1 MTAKPVIHVV
11 ACGIGNVRS
20 VQRALDRAGVVPR
33 IVDTPAGLTDAEKV
47 ILPGVGAFGACAAR
61 LRESGFVPALDEHV
75 LGRRR
80 PFLGI
85 CVGMQLLATRGLE
98 FGEHAGLGYVPG
110 DCVQIPLSSPT
121 LRLPQVGWNALE
133 FDARCP
139 LFADLGD
146 DRTAYFVHSYHVVP
160 TDSRTISASVEYG
173 TRVTAAVWRDNVF
186 GVQFHPEK
194 SQDVGLRILRAF
206 ARL

>member
-1 MTAKPVIHVV
+1 MKPSPTVHIV

-20 VQRALDRAGVVPR
+20 VQRALERAGVVPK
-33 IVDTPAGLTDAEKV
+33 IANSPADLAGAEKV
-47 ILPGVGAFGACAAR
+47 ILPGVGAFGACAAK
-61 LRESGFVPALDEHV
+61 LRETGFASALDEYV
-75 LGRRR
+75 LGRRK

-85 CVGMQLLATRGLE
+85 CVGMQLLATRGIE

-110 DCVQIPLSSPT
+110 DCVQIPLVSPA

-133 FDARCP
+133 VDATCP
-139 LFADLGD
+139 IFAELGD
-146 DRTAYFVHSYHVVP
+146 DRTAYFVHSYHLEP
-160 TDSRTISASVEYG
+160 TDPAAISASVQYG
-173 TRVTAAVWRDNVF
+173 VRVTAGVWRDNVF

-194 SQDVGLRILRAF
+194 SQDVGLRVLRAF